1 MKDSRKGE
9 SLWFEWDGYSYPRKL
24 EDSSIVYFTYDHVD
38 LDHEVVRRALA
49 SSIQRDGVVSSLRD
63 AFKLLDSAAISQGYA
78 GEVNGNYH
86 LTYCQDDG
94 STINGDEVA
103 EVLHVTYVEVHDE

>member
-9 SLWFEWDGYSYPRKL
+9 SLWFEWDGYSYQNKL
-24 EDSSIVYFTYDHVD
+24 GNSSIVYFTYDHVD

-49 SSIQRDGVVSSLRD
+49 SSIQRDGIVSSLGE
-63 AFKLLDSAAISQGYA
+63 AFKLIDSSAITQGYA

-86 LTYCQDDG
+86 LTVCQDDG
-94 STINGDEVA
+94 STSSGDEVA
-103 EVLHVTYVEVHDE
+103 EILFVTFVEVQE

>member
-9 SLWFEWDGYSYPRKL
+9 SLWFEWDGYSYPNKF

-49 SSIQRDGVVSSLRD
+49 SSIQRDGIVSSLGE
-63 AFKLLDSAAISQGYA
+63 AFKLIDSGNISQGYA

-86 LTYCQDDG
+86 LTFCQHDG
-94 STINGDEVA
+94 STNSGDEVA
-103 EVLHVTYVEVHDE
+103 EILYVTFVEVRDE

>member
-9 SLWFEWDGYSYPRKL
+9 SLWFEWDGYSYPNKF

-38 LDHEVVRRALA
+38 LEHEVVRRALA
-49 SSIQRDGVVSSLRD
+49 SSIQRDGIVSSLGE
-63 AFKLLDSAAISQGYA
+63 AFKLIDSGNISQGYA

-86 LTYCQDDG
+86 LTFCQHDG
-94 STINGDEVA
+94 STNSGDEVA
-103 EVLHVTYVEVHDE
+103 EILYVTFVEVRDE